1 MKYRIAFFAALLLIC
16 LSGCETLNSEED
28 YSSYPNALIIKPA
41 QESRV
46 NAGLLTKEGTVLY
59 SFGSAF
65 VGGGIADPNEGSSH
79 RCHFYRESF
88 MNAPNGPET
97 EPIVYIEGFRHAGTD
112 YTKPGQLID
121 RIYLL
126 GLDESLG
133 LGENLDIPL
142 NQGKYEGGNKLI
154 KDVRIDHYQ
163 FETDITTFLGEKN
176 KEAKIDIVI
185 TSMAGDILIIHFAN
199 AAIRNDGYV

>member
-1 MKYRIAFFAALLLIC
+1 MKYKIAFFAALLLIC

-41 QESRV
+41 QDSKV
-46 NAGLLTKEGTVLY
+46 NACLLTKEGTVLY
-59 SFGSAF
+59 PFGSAF
-65 VGGGIADPNEGSSH
+65 GGGGIGDKGSFF
-79 RCHFYRESF
+79 RYQFYRENYT
-88 MNAPNGPET
+88 NAPDWLET
-97 EPIVYIEGFRHAGTD
+97 EPIVYIGGFRHAETD
-112 YTKPGQLID
+112 YTKPGQTID
-121 RIYLL
+121 RICLL

-199 AAIRNDGYV
+199 AAIRNDGYD

>member
-1 MKYRIAFFAALLLIC
+1 
-16 LSGCETLNSEED
+16 
-28 YSSYPNALIIKPA
+28 
-41 QESRV
+41 
-46 NAGLLTKEGTVLY
+46 
-59 SFGSAF
+59 
-65 VGGGIADPNEGSSH
+65 
-79 RCHFYRESF
+79 

-199 AAIRNDGYV
+199 AAIRNDGYD